1 MVLCEKGNSVINK
14 VSKMI
19 TKKFNLTGL
28 QKRIIEGANNS
39 ENILEVINHLT
50 INERLKGASEIK

>member
-1 MVLCEKGNSVINK
+1 
-14 VSKMI
+14 MI